1 MLTNRRIRLYNA
13 PNLHEHVLNAASA
26 KTSRDIRLAKE
37 KQSIKIDGAVALSL
51 CGDCGGES
59 GRPMSP
65 EEFRA
70 LPPITTVST
79 FDVRRVAGF
88 DSAAGAVKMIFNPL
102 SFYEWTTPVSSSY

>member
-1 MLTNRRIRLYNA
+1 
-13 PNLHEHVLNAASA
+13 
-26 KTSRDIRLAKE
+26 
-37 KQSIKIDGAVALSL
+37 VALSFAVTAA
-51 CGDCGGES
+51 GES

-70 LPPITTVST
+70 LAPITTIST

>member
-1 MLTNRRIRLYNA
+1 
-13 PNLHEHVLNAASA
+13 
-26 KTSRDIRLAKE
+26 
-37 KQSIKIDGAVALSL
+37 
-51 CGDCGGES
+51 
-59 GRPMSP
+59 MSP

-70 LPPITTVST
+70 LAPITTIST